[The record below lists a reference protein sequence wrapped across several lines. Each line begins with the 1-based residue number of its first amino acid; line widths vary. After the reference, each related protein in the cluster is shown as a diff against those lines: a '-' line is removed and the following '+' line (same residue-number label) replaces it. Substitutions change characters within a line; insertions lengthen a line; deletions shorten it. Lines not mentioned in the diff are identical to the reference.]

1 MRSHDQRREG
11 KAVRQISYFRGDGFV
26 PSPFAVPGEGA
37 VIVSCFFACINLYFV
52 DFIKREKMLDYEW
65 VNSQEEMTPQF
76 IE

>member
-26 PSPFAVPGEGA
+26 PSPFAVPGESRHCA
-37 VIVSCFFACINLYFV
+37 VFFACINLYFV